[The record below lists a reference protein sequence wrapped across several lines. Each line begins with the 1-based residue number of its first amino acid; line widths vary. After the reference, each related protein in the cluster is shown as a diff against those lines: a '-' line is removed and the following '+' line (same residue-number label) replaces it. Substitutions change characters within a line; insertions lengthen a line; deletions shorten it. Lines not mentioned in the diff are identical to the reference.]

1 MPKRKAKLAP
11 RYAEQPAVAA
21 ILKLLRRP
29 PGATVAEIANARG
42 LQPHTVRSILSRL
55 GSKAGLVLTRTNVK
69 VERGPFIGRLPSGP
83 QADEIDRREAQ
94 VQHQRLQQ

>member
-1 MPKRKAKLAP
+1 MPKRKAKPAS

-21 ILKLLRRP
+21 ILKMLSRP
-29 PGATVAEIANARG
+29 RGATVAEIAARG

-69 VERGPFIGRLPSGP
+69 G
-83 QADEIDRREAQ
+83 
-94 VQHQRLQQ
+94 